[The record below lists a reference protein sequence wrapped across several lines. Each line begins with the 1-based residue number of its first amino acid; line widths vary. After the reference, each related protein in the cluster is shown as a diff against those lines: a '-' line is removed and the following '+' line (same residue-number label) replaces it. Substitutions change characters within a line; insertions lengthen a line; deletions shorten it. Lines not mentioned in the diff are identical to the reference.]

1 MNNQLKHRGAVA
13 SFRRMSIMV
22 VCAGGRVVGSEERY
36 RLSLQYILMD
46 GVEVRC
52 IYGEDERLDAVAS
65 VRCSQGITIDTRFGK
80 IHIHEAITASLAD
93 RYTCGIQY
101 RIVNYELETVVHLL
115 ALIVGGIVAIDTG
128 RVERSDGTI
137 PLVDPHVR
145 QLR

>member
-1 MNNQLKHRGAVA
+1 MNYQLKHRGAVA
-13 SFRRMSIMV
+13 SFRRMCVVV
-22 VCAGGRVVGSEERY
+22 VCAGGRVVRSEEVY
-36 RLSLQYILMD
+36 RLSLQYILTD

-52 IYGEDERLDAVAS
+52 IYGEDERFDAIAS

-101 RIVNYELETVVHLL
+101 RVIDYELETVVHLL
-115 ALIVGGIVAIDTG
+115 AHVVGGIIAVDTG